1 MGVGVVE
8 RGECASHEEGRHIRY
23 YGSRKIEFMGL

>member
-8 RGECASHEEGRHIRY
+8 RGECASHEEEEEEEEELPYSILR
-23 YGSRKIEFMGL
+23 FP

>member
-8 RGECASHEEGRHIRY
+8 RGECASHEEEEEEESTYSILR
-23 YGSRKIEFMGL
+23 FP